1 MEPKNH
7 PIEQEHH
14 LPSFSG
20 SMLIFQG
27 VVVIAFVLAFFT
39 PSVCL
44 EDKSKWCFCWLAPW
58 KLTETLTIH
67 SMFWSAIMGFQLD
80 DDSKP
85 NLYLASIQPQK
96 KWTKMVGLWGTSRY

>member
-1 MEPKNH
+1 MLIPNRFGAVWGSGSWSLLSVVTPWKINMEPKNH

-27 VVVIAFVLAFFT
+27 VVVIVFMVVFFT

-44 EDKSKWCFCWLAPW
+44 EDKSKWCFCWLAPG
-58 KLTETLTIH
+58 KLTETLT
-67 SMFWSAIMGFQLD
+67 S
-80 DDSKP
+80 
-85 NLYLASIQPQK
+85 
-96 KWTKMVGLWGTSRY
+96 